1 MDKMIWIW
9 IAVGLALLALAQ
21 YLAVLAWLRRRRE
34 KIVFLFSGLLL
45 PRYLNR
51 YRDLSRR
58 EDGRTGFLFHGFI
71 ACINLALAAFLV
83 FLFF

>member
-1 MDKMIWIW
+1 MNKMIWVW
-9 IAVGLALLALAQ
+9 IALGLALLALAH

-34 KIVFLFSGLLL
+34 KINFLLMGLLL

-51 YRDLSRR
+51 YRDLSQQ
-58 EDGRTGFLFHGFI
+58 ETGRTGIHFYGYG

-83 FLFF
+83 FLLV